1 MVYLVCVESGSNL
14 TVLNIRLVSEKSM
27 IAQLISKKAGKW
39 LEYEIGESPRKET
52 ALNPKHCIDIP
63 YHILHT
69 MRNYLLSIL
78 KGFQPIV
85 TLREIFSPPQ
95 CYDRYTLP
103 PDRLLIR
110 MLVLKL
116 PLTASRMRA
125 GASLTNSG

>member
-69 MRNYLLSIL
+69 TRDNAVSIL
-78 KGFQPIV
+78 KEFQPLV
-85 TLREIFSPPQ
+85 TLRTESFNVIVEAEYFEIH
-95 CYDRYTLP
+95 
-103 PDRLLIR
+103 
-110 MLVLKL
+110 K
-116 PLTASRMRA
+116 PLR
-125 GASLTNSG
+125 

>member
-69 MRNYLLSIL
+69 IRDLLVSIL
-78 KGFQPIV
+78 KGFELIV
-85 TLREIFSPPQ
+85 TFI
-95 CYDRYTLP
+95 T
-103 PDRLLIR
+103 
-110 MLVLKL
+110 
-116 PLTASRMRA
+116 
-125 GASLTNSG
+125 

>member
-85 TLREIFSPPQ
+85 TLRNEPFIVGVEAEHIGINTHDIVIVRRLWFWTKKMKKSGLFSF
-95 CYDRYTLP
+95 
-103 PDRLLIR
+103 
-110 MLVLKL
+110 
-116 PLTASRMRA
+116 
-125 GASLTNSG
+125 